1 MEKTDLNYCNA
12 LIENIAKVI
21 IGKTE
26 VVEQMLVALIGGGHV
41 LIEDVPGVGK
51 TLLAKS
57 LAKSIGGIFKRV
69 QFTPDL
75 LPADITG
82 FNVYNQQTGTFSF
95 QSGPVMA
102 NILLADEIN
111 RTVPRT
117 QASLLESMEE
127 HQVTVD
133 GITQKLPEPF
143 FVIATQNQI
152 DMEGTFPLPEAQLDR
167 FLLKIKLGYPS
178 REEEIMIMQRFQEDD
193 PYLFLEAV
201 IQPATIVALQEHRKK
216 IRIAQPIK
224 KYIADI
230 VWATRS
236 SEHFKFGVS
245 PRGSF
250 GLMRAAQ
257 ALCAIRGREYVIPDD
272 IKLLAEPVLAH
283 RLILNDR
290 EKLKGAT
297 TTGHLKEIL
306 DNIPTPLPDHE
317 H

>member
-1 MEKTDLNYCNA
+1 
-12 LIENIAKVI
+12 
-21 IGKTE
+21 
-26 VVEQMLVALIGGGHV
+26 
-41 LIEDVPGVGK
+41 
-51 TLLAKS
+51 
-57 LAKSIGGIFKRV
+57 
-69 QFTPDL
+69 
-75 LPADITG
+75 
-82 FNVYNQQTGTFSF
+82 
-95 QSGPVMA
+95 
-102 NILLADEIN
+102 
-111 RTVPRT
+111 
-117 QASLLESMEE
+117 
-127 HQVTVD
+127 
-133 GITQKLPEPF
+133 
-143 FVIATQNQI
+143 
-152 DMEGTFPLPEAQLDR
+152 MEGTFPLPEAQLDR